1 MGLMVGLLIG
11 LGPEIIQVVGHFQW
25 GSAMVG
31 SPSLGDLQMM
41 G

>member
-1 MGLMVGLLIG
+1 MEVSQN
-11 LGPEIIQVVGHFQW
+11 PEIIQVVGHFQW
-25 GSAMVG
+25 GSYAMVG